1 LKNPIENLAIRV
13 TCDHYNVE
21 VFASVTWAVLPAIP
35 GYAQTVPA
43 NQKETKMTQAK
54 TVQQNAAAEDKSVRP
69 FRINIPE
76 EALVDLRQRLART
89 RLPDKETVSQAS
101 LMSS

>member
-1 LKNPIENLAIRV
+1 MESLNVQGMKRNHRLTELIPDVARYMLSPLSIGCILGYAERFVWRFLKRDPLLIGTPRIAWL
-13 TCDHYNVE
+13 

-54 TVQQNAAAEDKSVRP
+54 TVQQNAA
-69 FRINIPE
+69 
-76 EALVDLRQRLART
+76 
-89 RLPDKETVSQAS
+89 
-101 LMSS
+101 